1 VPTADLSTT
10 LGLSIGVL
18 VLCLIYSV
26 KIKGMGGWAHE
37 LVTAP
42 FGTSKNP
49 VFAVILGVVNL
60 PCKSLNTL
68 PRRFRTVCDCSA
80 TCTLVSWCSC

>member
-10 LGLSIGVL
+10 LGLSLGVL

-26 KIKGMGGWAHE
+26 KIKGLGGWAHE

-42 FGTSKNP
+42 FGHQQESRL
-49 VFAVILGVVNL
+49 ALILGDQ
-60 PCKSLNTL
+60 PA
-68 PRRFRTVCDCSA
+68 DA
-80 TCTLVSWCSC
+80 DH

>member
-10 LGLSIGVL
+10 LGLSTGVL

-26 KIKGMGGWAHE
+26 KIKGLGGWAHE

-42 FGTSKNP
+42 FGTQES
-49 VFAVILGVVNL
+49 
-60 PCKSLNTL
+60 
-68 PRRFRTVCDCSA
+68 RVCCDPG
-80 TCTLVSWCSC
+80 W